1 MQTITSRF
9 RHWRRWTL
17 FMLMSVTPGLQL
29 VVGATF
35 TSVQAQKA
43 SVEDER
49 ARRAAEMEQRAK
61 EIRVFPVRENDRLEV
76 PRHERPL
83 LRFSDPSRDFF
94 DGTLWAWGTSGR
106 PVAVV
111 TLERYKSFW
120 SYELVSL
127 VEDGIAAQLPDG
139 RRWVPSRPGLEWQA
153 FPDAAAP
160 AEVAAQRLRQMKAL
174 AERLSAVERVPEGDC
189 VLRLMPTP
197 IYRYSDRQGGA
208 LDGALFIFVYGTNP
222 EVLVVLECRGGEVP
236 VWYFSPSRLTTA
248 LVTVRL
254 DGRAIWTKPALSAPN
269 RLHEPYMSFVR
280 EGE

>member
-1 MQTITSRF
+1 MQTISSRF
-9 RHWRRWTL
+9 RHRRRWTAL
-17 FMLMSVTPGLQL
+17 MLMSVTPGLVW
-29 VVGATF
+29 VVGAAL
-35 TSVQAQKA
+35 TSVQAQEA
-43 SVEDER
+43 SVDDER

-61 EIRVFPVRENDRLEV
+61 GIRVYQVRENDRLEV

-127 VEDGIAAQLPDG
+127 VEGGIAAQLPDG
-139 RRWVPSRPGLEWQA
+139 RRWAPGRPGLEWQR
-153 FPDAAAP
+153 FPDAPVP
-160 AEVAAQRLRQMKAL
+160 AEVAAHRLLQMKAL
-174 AERLSAVERVPEGDC
+174 AERLSAVETVPEGDC
-189 VLRLMPTP
+189 ELRLMPTP
-197 IYRYSDRQGGA
+197 IHRYSDRQGGMF
-208 LDGALFIFVYGTNP
+208 DGALFIFVYGTNP
-222 EVLVVLECRGGEVP
+222 EVLVVVECRDGEEP
-236 VWYFSPSRLTTA
+236 VWYFSLSRLTTA

-254 DGRAIWTKPALSAPN
+254 DGRAVWTKPALSAPN
-269 RLHEPYMSFVR
+269 RLREPYMSFVR